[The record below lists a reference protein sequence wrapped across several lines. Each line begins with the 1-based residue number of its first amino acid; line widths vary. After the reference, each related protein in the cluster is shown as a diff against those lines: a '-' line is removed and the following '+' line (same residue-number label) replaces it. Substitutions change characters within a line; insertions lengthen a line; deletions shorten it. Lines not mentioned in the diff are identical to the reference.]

1 MYNRYIPQPDGS
13 YRRSREPD
21 RCPPAPSK
29 HPAPCPPPEPDRT
42 APAPQEACPPACE
55 AQKQEAFVPPPPPC
69 KQESCPPPRR
79 TRRQEGCPQPCP
91 ACAQDNRPPRPESQG
106 SIGGFF
112 RQLLPKD
119 LDTGDLLIIL
129 LLLLMSGDCAEDQNT
144 ALLTLALY
152 LFM

>member
-1 MYNRYIPQPDGS
+1 MITVYNRYIPQPDGS

-21 RCPPAPSK
+21 RCPPAAPK
-29 HPAPCPPPEPDRT
+29 PQAPDCAAQTPQEVCPPACKVPKSEVCTPPCPPP
-42 APAPQEACPPACE
+42 
-55 AQKQEAFVPPPPPC
+55 KQEPC
-69 KQESCPPPRR
+69 PPRR
-79 TRRQEGCPQPCP
+79 TRRQESCSQPCQG
-91 ACAQDNRPPRPESQG
+91 CKQDPHSHRPEAHG
-106 SIGGFF
+106 SIGGFL
-112 RQLLPKD
+112 RQLLPRD